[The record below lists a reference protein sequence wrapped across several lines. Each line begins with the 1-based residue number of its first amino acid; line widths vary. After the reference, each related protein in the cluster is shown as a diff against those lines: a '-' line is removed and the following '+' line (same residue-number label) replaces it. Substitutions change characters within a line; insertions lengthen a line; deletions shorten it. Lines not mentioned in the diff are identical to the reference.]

1 VLFLLDENVD
11 VQVGHFLVARGHTVH
26 FAVQVLMPGTQDVML
41 AQWAD
46 LREAVIVTHNAKD
59 FKVLISRVPREG
71 REAFRTA
78 GRLSLRCKE
87 SRAAARVAE
96 VIESI
101 EFEYAQTQKRKD
113 RRFIAEIGET
123 RFNVL
128 R

>member
-1 VLFLLDENVD
+1 
-11 VQVGHFLVARGHTVH
+11 
-26 FAVQVLMPGTQDVML
+26 MPGTQDVML

>member
-1 VLFLLDENVD
+1 LLFLLDENVD
-11 VQVGHFLVARGHTVH
+11 VEVGRFLVARGHTVH
-26 FAVQVLMPGTQDVML
+26 SVVQVLMPGTQDVML

-46 LREAVIVTHNAKD
+46 LRDAVIVTHNAKD

-71 REAFRTA
+71 RAVFRSA

-96 VIESI
+96 LIESI

-113 RRFIAEIGET
+113 RRFIAEIGDT
-123 RFNVL
+123 KFNVI